1 MRVARTYSIVDGAPI
16 TSGDLLRN
24 NQDRPMPHDPTTW
37 IATELAELDA
47 QGLRRTLCERQLG
60 QGAVIRVDGH
70 ELVNFGSNDY
80 LGLASHQCHAAV
92 CTAIDSVG
100 WGAGASPLVVGRGS
114 EHAALE
120 RELADFEGTEAA
132 LLFSSGYAAN
142 VGAIAA
148 LAGRSDAVFS
158 DAKNHASII
167 DGARLSKAATVV
179 YRHNDLEDL
188 ERVLCENRGA
198 GRVLVVTESV
208 FSMDG
213 DLAPLADISKACR
226 LHGAWLMVDEAH
238 GAGVFGKRGAGL
250 VQELGL
256 EGEVQVHMGTLGKAV
271 GSAGGYLAAD
281 RRWIDLLLNSA
292 RSFIY
297 STAPPP
303 AQAAAS
309 LRGLEI
315 IASQR
320 GATLRD
326 RLWRNINNFGELSSQ
341 EPVSAIVSVMVGQNE
356 PAVQAAEALLQAGFL
371 APAIRFPTVP
381 RGTARLRI
389 TLSAAHETGQ
399 IEELHREL
407 RKLAIVN

>member
-1 MRVARTYSIVDGAPI
+1 LEQ
-16 TSGDLLRN
+16 GD
-24 NQDRPMPHDPTTW
+24 TV
-37 IATELAELDA
+37 ILDK
-47 QGLRRTLCERQLG
+47 L
-60 QGAVIRVDGH
+60 
-70 ELVNFGSNDY
+70 
-80 LGLASHQCHAAV
+80 CHA
-92 CTAIDSVG
+92 S
-100 WGAGASPLVVGRGS
+100 L
-114 EHAALE
+114 
-120 RELADFEGTEAA
+120 
-132 LLFSSGYAAN
+132 
-142 VGAIAA
+142 
-148 LAGRSDAVFS
+148 
-158 DAKNHASII
+158 I
-167 DGARLSKAATVV
+167 DGARQSGATLRV
-179 YRHNDLEDL
+179 YPHNNLDKL
-188 ERVLCENRGA
+188 ERLLGSAREKCAADARL
-198 GRVLVVTESV
+198 LVVTESI
-208 FSMDG
+208 FSMEG
-213 DLAPLADISKACR
+213 DRAPLREIVELTERHDA
-226 LHGAWLMVDEAH
+226 LLLVDEAH
-238 GAGVFGKRGAGL
+238 AVGVLGETGQGL
-250 VQELGL
+250 AQELGL
-256 EGEVQVHMGTLGKAV
+256 QGRIALQMGTLGKAV

-326 RLWRNINNFGELSSQ
+326 RLWRNINNFGELSRQ

>member
-1 MRVARTYSIVDGAPI
+1 MRQPEDELAAMREAG
-16 TSGDLLRN
+16 LLR
-24 NQDRPMPHDPTTW
+24 
-37 IATELAELDA
+37 E
-47 QGLRRTLCERQLG
+47 LRRVEPARPPLLTVAGRE
-60 QGAVIRVDGH
+60 V
-70 ELVNFGSNDY
+70 VNFSSNDY
-80 LGLASHQCHAAV
+80 LGLAQDEDVLAAARRA
-92 CTAIDSVG
+92 TEQF
-100 WGAGASPLVVGRGS
+100 GAGSTASRLISGS
-114 EHAALE
+114 LGIHHDLE
-120 RELADFEGTEAA
+120 ERLAELKGTEAA
-132 LLFSSGYAAN
+132 LSFTSGYATA
-142 VGAIAA
+142 VGTLAA
-148 LAGRSDAVFS
+148 LLEQGDTVIL
-158 DAKNHASII
+158 DKLCHASLI
-167 DGARLSKAATVV
+167 DGARQSGATLRV
-179 YRHNDLEDL
+179 YPHNNLDKL
-188 ERVLCENRGA
+188 ERLLGSAREKCAADARL
-198 GRVLVVTESV
+198 LVVTESI
-208 FSMDG
+208 FSMEG
-213 DLAPLADISKACR
+213 DRAPLREIVELTERHDA
-226 LHGAWLMVDEAH
+226 LLLVDEAH
-238 GAGVFGKRGAGL
+238 AVGVLGETGQGL
-250 VQELGL
+250 AQELGL
-256 EGEVQVHMGTLGKAV
+256 QGRIALQMGTLGKAV